1 MLDFIIRDSKP
12 EDLDFILEL
21 VEETFK
27 EHIMKTHGKWN
38 LNEQREYWQNN
49 LDPAYHKIIES
60 NKDPIGIYAVSRRQD
75 EIVLD
80 LIFLLPEYQGQG
92 IGSHLLA
99 ELINESKQGRNPLR
113 LRSLRS
119 NQAAIDFYLHKGFK
133 IYQEDGKRIYLE
145 LDPIDL

>member
-1 MLDFIIRDSKP
+1 MLDYNIRNSKP
-12 EDLDFILEL
+12 EDLDFILDL

-27 EHIMKTHGKWN
+27 EHIIKTHGKWN
-38 LNEQREYWQNN
+38 LNEQHEYWQNN

-80 LIFLLPEYQGQG
+80 LIFLLPEYQGLG
-92 IGSHLLA
+92 IGSNLLFK
-99 ELINESKQGRNPLR
+99 LIEESKNKSKKLR

-119 NQAAIDFYLHKGFK
+119 NRKAIEFYLKKGFK
-133 IYQEDGKRIYLE
+133 IYKEDEKRIYLE
-145 LDPIDL
+145 LNS